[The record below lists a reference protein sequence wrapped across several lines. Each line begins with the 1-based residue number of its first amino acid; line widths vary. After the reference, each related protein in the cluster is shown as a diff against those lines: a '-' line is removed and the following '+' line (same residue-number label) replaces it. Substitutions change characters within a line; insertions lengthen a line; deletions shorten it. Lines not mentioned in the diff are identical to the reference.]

1 MPRERLED
9 HCKGL
14 GQAHVLANVPSS
26 TLAEAAENKI
36 FVELANLV
44 ESKNKRSVFAVG
56 GVIPI
61 TSLDSRLICE
71 TDEARS
77 DGHSSGDDTIMAQSQ
92 KPQTLKSAST
102 VDTVK
107 KQEVDIPADVHI
119 MCCDPVTIR
128 WDTDD
133 HNGCKVTLPCTDA
146 DRPNFEQLLKD
157 CQPAT
162 FGRGGQD
169 VMDESY
175 RKAGKLDVTAF
186 CSNFNPYALGII
198 DTAAQALTPNLA
210 QQTNQTHGLRAELYK
225 LNATF
230 CKKGLTLGYH
240 CAHAYPHTEE
250 SAIKTLPAT
259 LKGVDKLVYECFF
272 ASTFKVT
279 LGQMLDLEYDEYE
292 DPVASILDINT
303 KHSDH
308 YTKENHPPEGFEDVF
323 ERIEHPSWGTV
334 WERKAENRRQGD
346 LVVMADDLVPLQFSD
361 AGMYDSLSYREI
373 AEEWTGD
380 FNVACVKWLN
390 EPSHSQPALLHGAY
404 GNQAETALKYSRLVI
419 TLKIPPFEAR

>member
-1 MPRERLED
+1 MTQLTEHAEPVHSPSSHKCNYPDCGMAFTYRERLED

-225 LNATF
+225 LNASG
-230 CKKGLTLGYH
+230 CK
-240 CAHAYPHTEE
+240 
-250 SAIKTLPAT
+250 
-259 LKGVDKLVYECFF
+259 
-272 ASTFKVT
+272 
-279 LGQMLDLEYDEYE
+279 
-292 DPVASILDINT
+292 
-303 KHSDH
+303 
-308 YTKENHPPEGFEDVF
+308 
-323 ERIEHPSWGTV
+323 
-334 WERKAENRRQGD
+334 
-346 LVVMADDLVPLQFSD
+346 
-361 AGMYDSLSYREI
+361 LS
-373 AEEWTGD
+373 
-380 FNVACVKWLN
+380 
-390 EPSHSQPALLHGAY
+390 
-404 GNQAETALKYSRLVI
+404 
-419 TLKIPPFEAR
+419 